1 MNGGVRFHLGSD
13 CRKSYSSRS
22 NQEIS
27 DLICPCR
34 LVGEALGNI
43 NYSKKQICWKK
54 KNRYAG
60 NSKQSK
66 MMFNEVCM
74 IPSGPFLF

>member
-1 MNGGVRFHLGSD
+1 MGGVRFHLGSD

-54 KNRYAG
+54 KKKTDMLEIANKA
-60 NSKQSK
+60 K
-66 MMFNEVCM
+66 
-74 IPSGPFLF
+74 